1 VIDTPLSRLDSDH
14 RRAIVQKYYPTA
26 GTQVV
31 ILSTDTEVD
40 KQYYQLLLPCVE
52 KAFLLDYDA
61 TQGRTRIIPGYFWD

>member
-1 VIDTPLSRLDSDH
+1 MTREETQL
-14 RRAIVQKYYPTA
+14 VQDP
-26 GTQVV
+26 
-31 ILSTDTEVD
+31 TDTEVD